1 MNHLNVTCS
10 ITLTN
15 ILCSS
20 ANHRPTWVL
29 SSQNLSFIVI
39 FDYFPPEI
47 ELYSAWIRF
56 NLFWSKQKKQLDH
69 LQGKHVF
76 LIFYVCVKDDNVM
89 CPNLQTS
96 ASPRSLLRPSI
107 APLPGCQW
115 EAPGEAAW
123 NSRLLVGKWHL
134 QLNAAR
140 LPCQCVLVK

>member
-1 MNHLNVTCS
+1 MSAWNLMNHWNVTCS
-10 ITLTN
+10 LTLTN

-20 ANHRPTWVL
+20 AKHTWVL

-39 FDYFPPEI
+39 IDYFPLKLSYIAHEFVLI
-47 ELYSAWIRF
+47 SFEV
-56 NLFWSKQKKQLDH
+56 KKKS
-69 LQGKHVF
+69 KHVF
-76 LIFYVCVKDDNVM
+76 LIFLKVCIKDDNVM

-96 ASPRSLLRPSI
+96 ASPRSPLRPSI

>member
-1 MNHLNVTCS
+1 MKSYESLKRYVLFNLNEY
-10 ITLTN
+10 L
-15 ILCSS
+15 
-20 ANHRPTWVL
+20 VL
-29 SSQNLSFIVI
+29 VSKTYVGVKLPKSLFHCHHWL
-39 FDYFPPEI
+39 FPPKI
-47 ELYSAWIRF
+47 ELYCAWIRF
-56 NLFWSKQKKQLDH
+56 NIIWSKKKKKVKKS
-69 LQGKHVF
+69 KHVF
-76 LIFYVCVKDDNVM
+76 LIFLKVCIKDDNVM

-96 ASPRSLLRPSI
+96 ASPRSPLRPSI